1 MPVQILN
8 VLDVAK
14 AHKDLGEPRGRTTAL
29 DTNRMH
35 TVVLCY
41 KTPRERD
48 EMHCHNQDQA
58 FYLVDGQAT
67 LHFPEGGHETLKP
80 GMLATITGGTFYQ
93 LENSGSGPM
102 VIIQS
107 RSGSEE
113 ATKKIDYITRREVTE
128 HRHYVPEDAST
139 PRR

>member
-1 MPVQILN
+1 MPVQ
-8 VLDVAK
+8 VFDVFGIAK
-14 AHKDLGEPRGRTTAL
+14 AHKDAGELRGRTTAL

-35 TVVLCY
+35 TVVLYY

-48 EMHCHNQDQA
+48 EMHCHNQDQT
-58 FYLVDGQAT
+58 FYIVDGQAT
-67 LHFPEGGHETLKP
+67 LHFPDGGHETVKP

-93 LENSGSGPM
+93 LENSGNGPM
-102 VIIQS
+102 VIILS

-113 ATKKIDYITRREVTE
+113 DTKKIDYITRKEVTE

-139 PRR
+139 PSR

>member
-1 MPVQILN
+1 MPVQ
-8 VLDVAK
+8 VFDVFDIAK
-14 AHKDLGEPRGRTTAL
+14 AHKDAGELRGSTTAL
-29 DTNRMH
+29 ETNRMH

-48 EMHCHNQDQA
+48 EMHCHNQDQT

-67 LHFPEGGHETLKP
+67 LHFPDGGHETVKP

-93 LENSGSGPM
+93 LENSGNGPM
-102 VIIQS
+102 VIILS

-113 ATKKIDYITRREVTE
+113 AKKKIDYITRKEVTE
-128 HRHYVPEDAST
+128 HRHYIPEDTST
-139 PRR
+139 PSR

>member
-1 MPVQILN
+1 MPVQ
-8 VLDVAK
+8 VFDVFDIGK
-14 AHKDLGEPRGRTTAL
+14 ANKDAGELRGRTTAL

-41 KTPRERD
+41 KTLRERD

-67 LHFPEGGHETLKP
+67 LHFPDDGHKTLKP

-93 LENSGSGPM
+93 LENSGNGAM
-102 VIIQS
+102 VIILS
-107 RSGSEE
+107 RSGSEKE
-113 ATKKIDYITRREVTE
+113 TKKIDYVTRKEVTE
-128 HRHYVPEDAST
+128 HRHYVPEDAAT